1 MSLNLDFYQYQGESQ
16 IRMADRAN
24 LWAKPCAVKA
34 VSPSQLID
42 DSLLTVVD
50 FEKTNITLPLS
61 DQLYTARGSQAVGT
75 SNAITDDLIAGDL
88 SNYKQTMLMKN
99 YNFGYYDTYYQRRV
113 LWTTEGIPDYLMS
126 ESSVNLDGYAFVNFP
141 TLL

>member
-1 MSLNLDFYQYQGESQ
+1 MKTDVNATQADSVLLKYKDQIKDFAYMSLNLDYYQYQGVNDDPQ

-42 DSLLTVVD
+42 DSLQTVVD

-88 SNYKQTMLMKN
+88 SDYRQTMLMKN
-99 YNFGYYDTYYQRRV
+99 YDFGYYDTYY
-113 LWTTEGIPDYLMS
+113 
-126 ESSVNLDGYAFVNFP
+126 
-141 TLL
+141 

>member
-1 MSLNLDFYQYQGESQ
+1 MSRNLDMYQYQGVNNDPQ

-24 LWAKPCAVKA
+24 LIGKPCGIKA

-42 DSLLTVVD
+42 DSLLSIVD
-50 FEKTNITLPLS
+50 FETTDITLPLS

-99 YNFGYYDTYYQRRV
+99 YDFGIYDTYY
-113 LWTTEGIPDYLMS
+113 
-126 ESSVNLDGYAFVNFP
+126 
-141 TLL
+141 